1 MADEKILKP
10 KSFRI
15 DDDTA
20 DKFKEIALQI
30 GGNQQET
37 LAKLIETY
45 EFQSGKAVLT
55 ERKADIEQFE
65 KYVAA
70 LTRMFMGVLE
80 DNQNVTSTVRTE
92 FEALLQSKD
101 MTIQELQSQLT
112 VAKQIKSE
120 AEGRAKSYADEND
133 RLNKEILSL
142 KDESELK
149 IKNMQAMLDDKQ
161 NLNKAL
167 TDSCNSLKN
176 NIDAMTSEYEKLADI
191 QKELASTTAERDSLR
206 AEKEQA
212 EKLLNQAL
220 SEHKKAVT
228 DLKEHEN
235 EALKLCREQA
245 QLELDKALLARD
257 QKFQEQLQA
266 LNESKQTEID
276 KYQAKYFELL
286 EKNSK

>member
-176 NIDAMTSEYEKLADI
+176 NIDTMTSEYEKLADI

-235 EALKLCREQA
+235 EALKHCREQA

-257 QKFQEQLQA
+257 QKFQEQLQV
-266 LNESKQTEID
+266 LNESKQAEID

>member
-266 LNESKQTEID
+266 LNESKQAEID
-276 KYQAKYFELL
+276 KYQAKYFEFL

>member
-235 EALKLCREQA
+235 EALKHCREQA

>member
-176 NIDAMTSEYEKLADI
+176 NIDAMTSEYQKLANI
-191 QKELASTTAERDSLR
+191 QKELTSITAERDSLR

-212 EKLLNQAL
+212 ERLLNQAL
-220 SEHKKAVT
+220 SEHKKTVT

-235 EALKLCREQA
+235 EALKHCREQA

-266 LNESKQTEID
+266 LNESKQAEID

>member
-45 EFQSGKAVLT
+45 EFQSGKAVLA

-133 RLNKEILSL
+133 RLSKEILSL
-142 KDESELK
+142 KSESELK

-235 EALKLCREQA
+235 EALKHCREQA
-245 QLELDKALLARD
+245 QLELDKALLERD
-257 QKFQEQLQA
+257 RKFQEQLQV
-266 LNESKQTEID
+266 LNESKQAEID

>member
-133 RLNKEILSL
+133 RLHKEILSL

-235 EALKLCREQA
+235 EALKHCREQA

-266 LNESKQTEID
+266 LNESKQAEID

>member
-112 VAKQIKSE
+112 IAKQIKSE
-120 AEGRAKSYADEND
+120 AEGKAKSYADEND
-133 RLNKEILSL
+133 RLSKEILSL
-142 KDESELK
+142 KSESELK

-235 EALKLCREQA
+235 EVLKHCREQS
-245 QLELDKALLARD
+245 QLELDKALLERD
-257 QKFQEQLQA
+257 RKFQEQLQV
-266 LNESKQTEID
+266 LNESKQAEID

>member
-212 EKLLNQAL
+212 EKFLNQAL

-266 LNESKQTEID
+266 LNESKQAEID

>member
-206 AEKEQA
+206 TEKEQA

-266 LNESKQTEID
+266 LNESKQAEID

>member
-45 EFQSGKAVLT
+45 EFQSGKAVLA

-133 RLNKEILSL
+133 RLSKEILSL
-142 KDESELK
+142 KSESELK

-212 EKLLNQAL
+212 ERLLNQAL
-220 SEHKKAVT
+220 SEHKKTVT

-235 EALKLCREQA
+235 EALKHCREQA
-245 QLELDKALLARD
+245 QLELDKALLERD
-257 QKFQEQLQA
+257 RKFQEQLQV
-266 LNESKQTEID
+266 LNESKQAEID

>member
-133 RLNKEILSL
+133 RLSKEILSL
-142 KDESELK
+142 KSESELK

-176 NIDAMTSEYEKLADI
+176 NIDAMTSEYQKLADL

-266 LNESKQTEID
+266 LNESKQAEID

>member
-15 DDDTA
+15 DDETA

-266 LNESKQTEID
+266 LNESKQAEID

>member
-80 DNQNVTSTVRTE
+80 DNQNVTNTVRTE

-120 AEGRAKSYADEND
+120 AESKAKSYVDEND

-142 KDESELK
+142 KGESELK

-176 NIDAMTSEYEKLADI
+176 NIDAMTSEYQKLANI
-191 QKELASTTAERDSLR
+191 QKELTSITAERDSLR

-212 EKLLNQAL
+212 ERLLNQAL
-220 SEHKKAVT
+220 SERKKAVT

-235 EALKLCREQA
+235 EALKHCREQA
-245 QLELDKALLARD
+245 QLELDKALLERD
-257 QKFQEQLQA
+257 RKFQEQLQA
-266 LNESKQTEID
+266 LNESKQAEID

>member
-235 EALKLCREQA
+235 EALKHCREQA

-266 LNESKQTEID
+266 LNESKQAEID
-276 KYQAKYFELL
+276 KYQEKYFELL

>member
-45 EFQSGKAVLT
+45 EFQSGKAVLA

-133 RLNKEILSL
+133 RLSKEILSL
-142 KDESELK
+142 KSESELK

-212 EKLLNQAL
+212 EKFLNQAL

-235 EALKLCREQA
+235 EVLKHCREQS
-245 QLELDKALLARD
+245 QLELDKALLERD
-257 QKFQEQLQA
+257 RKFQEQLQV
-266 LNESKQTEID
+266 LNESKQAEID

>member
-45 EFQSGKAVLT
+45 EFQSGKAVLA

-133 RLNKEILSL
+133 RLSKEILSL
-142 KDESELK
+142 KSESELK

-235 EALKLCREQA
+235 EALKHCREQA

-266 LNESKQTEID
+266 LNESKQAEID

>member
-80 DNQNVTSTVRTE
+80 DNQNVTSTVHTE

-212 EKLLNQAL
+212 EKFLNQAL

-266 LNESKQTEID
+266 LNESKQAEID